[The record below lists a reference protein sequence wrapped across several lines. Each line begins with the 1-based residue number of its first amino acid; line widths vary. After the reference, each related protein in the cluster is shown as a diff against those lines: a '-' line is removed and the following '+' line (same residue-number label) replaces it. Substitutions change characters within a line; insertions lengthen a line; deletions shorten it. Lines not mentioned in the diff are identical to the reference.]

1 MEVEVRAQGSGM
13 LLRPC
18 LSPMSDHKYGATYG
32 FTAIAEKLNGRL
44 AMIGLVAAL
53 GAYAITGEIIPGIF

>member
-1 MEVEVRAQGSGM
+1 MDVELRAQGSGM

-18 LSPMSDHKYGATYG
+18 LPPMSDHKYEATYG

-53 GAYAITGEIIPGIF
+53 GAYALTGEIIPGIF